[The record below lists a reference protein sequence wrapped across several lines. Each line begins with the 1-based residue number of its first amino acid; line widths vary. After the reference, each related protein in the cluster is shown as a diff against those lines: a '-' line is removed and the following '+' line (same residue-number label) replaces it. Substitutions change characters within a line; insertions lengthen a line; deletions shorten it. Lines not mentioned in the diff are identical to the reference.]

1 MRWLI
6 ILLLAVTFAMLAQ
19 EPATQF
25 PAKAEYYFVRMEYK
39 DLPGLRRG
47 YSRGWWRQDWPEADV
62 HFTQGINRLTRV
74 NIGEPRHMPL
84 TDERIFDHPWIY
96 ATQVAYWDLTD
107 LEITRLREY
116 LLRGGF
122 LVVDDFYGPEWEV
135 FAATMQ
141 RLFPERPILDIEDA
155 DPVMNV
161 VYQIKERVF
170 IPGLRH
176 LRRGNGGITMVAPA
190 ATSPTW
196 RGIYDDNGRM
206 MIAINFNVDVG
217 DAWEHADLPAYP
229 EEMTT
234 LAYHFGINYIV
245 YAMTH

>member
-135 FAATMQ
+135 FAATMK
-141 RLFPERPILDIEDA
+141 RLRPSPPRRRPDHPPRPSPQLAARRARATRDGIL
-155 DPVMNV
+155 
-161 VYQIKERVF
+161 R
-170 IPGLRH
+170 
-176 LRRGNGGITMVAPA
+176 
-190 ATSPTW
+190 
-196 RGIYDDNGRM
+196 
-206 MIAINFNVDVG
+206 
-217 DAWEHADLPAYP
+217 
-229 EEMTT
+229 
-234 LAYHFGINYIV
+234 
-245 YAMTH
+245 